1 MSLAPLAVAPG
12 PPCSSGVM
20 AGTTTETFAERLT
33 GILNGGALSL
43 MISVG
48 HRTRLFEALR
58 GHPPATSLEIAAS
71 AGLSE
76 RYVREWLGA
85 MVTGGIVDYDP
96 GAGRYRL
103 PDERAELLTGVGT
116 NFAITAQFVPLL
128 AAVED
133 AIVECF
139 RRGGGVPHGRYA
151 RFHDVLA
158 EDSSQTVLA
167 ALETT
172 ILPLVPGLVGRLRDG
187 IDVLDV
193 GCGRGRAINRMA
205 RLFPGSRFVGYD
217 ISDAAIAGARA
228 EANRHGARNVR
239 FEVRDCAGIPD
250 REAFDLVTAFDAIHD
265 QSRPDALLAGARR
278 ALRRDGTFLMQD
290 IRCSSH
296 LHNNLEHPF
305 APLIY
310 TISCMHCMSVSLA
323 AGGEGL
329 GAAWGE
335 ERALEML
342 RTAGFEVLAVHHL
355 DHDVL
360 NTYYVGKPRS

>member
-1 MSLAPLAVAPG
+1 
-12 PPCSSGVM
+12 M
-20 AGTTTETFAERLT
+20 AGTTTGTFAERLT
-33 GILNGGALSL
+33 DILNGGALSL

-48 HRTRLFEALR
+48 HRTGLFAAMR
-58 GHPPATSLEIAAS
+58 GHPAATSREISAR

-85 MVTGGIVDYDP
+85 MVTGGIVDYD
-96 GAGRYRL
+96 AAEGRYGL
-103 PDERAELLTGVGT
+103 PEDRADLLTGIGT
-116 NFAITAQFVPLL
+116 NFAITAQFIPLL

-133 AIVECF
+133 PIVDCF
-139 RRGGGVPHGRYA
+139 RRGGGVPYARYA
-151 RFHDVLA
+151 RFHDVMA
-158 EDSSQTVLA
+158 EDSSQTVVA

-172 ILPLVPGLVGRLRDG
+172 ILPLVPGLLDRLHAG

-205 RLFPGSRFVGYD
+205 RLFPRSRFHGYD

-239 FEVRDCAGIPD
+239 FEAQDCAGIAD
-250 REAFDLVTAFDAIHD
+250 RDAFDLVTAFDAIHD
-265 QSRPDALLAGARR
+265 QSRPDAVLSGVRR
-278 ALRRDGTFLMQD
+278 ALRPGGTFLMQD

-296 LHNNLEHPF
+296 LHNNIEHPF
-305 APLIY
+305 APFIY

-335 ERALEML
+335 EKALDML
-342 RTAGFEVLAVHHL
+342 EAAGFEVLAVHHL

-360 NTYYVGKPRS
+360 NTYYVGQPRS